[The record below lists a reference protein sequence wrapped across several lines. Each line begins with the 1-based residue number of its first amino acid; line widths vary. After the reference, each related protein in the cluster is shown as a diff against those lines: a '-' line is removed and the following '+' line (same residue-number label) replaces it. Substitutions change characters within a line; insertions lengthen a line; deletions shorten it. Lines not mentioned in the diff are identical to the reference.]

1 MKRTLIHKLLEWKQ
15 ATQKKPILLTG
26 TRGVGKT
33 YLAFDFAKA
42 YYGESIYIN
51 FEREPYLYNIF
62 SINDSSSIRDSLNT
76 YFHLSES
83 SNPILLILDEISA
96 CSNILNVIDMVSK
109 ATDSYHILTISSIFE
124 ELYGINDIF
133 IQIQLYPLD
142 FEEFLIATG
151 NNWYIEVIRLHFELN
166 KKLPAIV
173 HQELLTLFEDYLQV
187 GGMPSAVNEF
197 INTETKYNVSEQH
210 RILMNSYL
218 SDVNQHNIDGDA
230 LKVRQVFSII
240 DKQLIK
246 DNHKFQYTLI
256 RKGATYAIYSDALK
270 YIQATFF
277 GILCNKLAD
286 VSSNLNPSSLIN
298 EMQLVFKLYMPDVG
312 MLYSTI
318 RTSHEAISEQIRK
331 GIMENYVAQSL
342 TSKGYHLNFWES
354 SSQAK
359 IDFIIIKGQQII
371 PIEVKTNDS
380 TRSKNISVFKTK
392 CSHMTDS
399 IKISTKNFE
408 YSNNVKYVPIYAVF
422 CI

>member
-1 MKRTLIHKLLEWKQ
+1 MINKLLEWKET
-15 ATQKKPILLTG
+15 TQKRPILLTG

-51 FEREPYLYNIF
+51 FEREPYLYDIF
-62 SINDSSSIRDSLNT
+62 TTNNSSSIGDSLNT
-76 YFHLSES
+76 YFHLPES
-83 SNPILLILDEISA
+83 SHPILLILDEISA
-96 CSNILNVIDMVSK
+96 CPNILTVIEMVSK
-109 ATDSYHILTISSIFE
+109 ATVSYHIITISSIFE
-124 ELYGINDIF
+124 EFNGIDDIF
-133 IQIQLYPLD
+133 IQLQLYPLD

-166 KKLPAIV
+166 KKLPDIV

-218 SDVNQHNIDGDA
+218 SDVNQHNVDGDA
-230 LKVRQVFSII
+230 LKVRQVFSTI

-246 DNHKFQYTLI
+246 ENHKFQYTLI
-256 RKGATYAIYSDALK
+256 RKGATYAIYADALK
-270 YIQATFF
+270 YIHDTFF
-277 GILCNKLAD
+277 GIRCNKLGD
-286 VSSNLNPSSLIN
+286 VSQDLNPSSFRNDI
-298 EMQLVFKLYMPDVG
+298 QLVFKLYMPDVG

-318 RTSHEAISEQIRK
+318 RTTHQVISEQIRK
-331 GIMENYVAQSL
+331 GIIENYVAQSL
-342 TSKGYHLNFWES
+342 TSKGYYLNFWES

-380 TRSKNISVFKTK
+380 TRSKNISVFKPK
-392 CSHMTDS
+392 CSYMTDS